1 MRDKAYRRWKTFSK
15 YVTRIKKRLSWMR
28 VQYGET
34 TVAIGDGAKVK
45 RALWRSPKDWKE
57 ADANKSTGAKT
68 LKDTPTTDDWAW
80 KDVEHKREIKKMR
93 RESKDIINEEL
104 NELDKDLKE

>member
-1 MRDKAYRRWKTFSK
+1 MRIPYMEYETESNGVK
-15 YVTRIKKRLSWMR
+15 Y
-28 VQYGET
+28 
-34 TVAIGDGAKVK
+34 K

-68 LKDTPTTDDWAW
+68 LKNTPTTDDWAW